1 LKPDDHGNVAIGDV
15 IQEQSSNTFVM
26 SQQRLVATIGVND
39 LVVVETPDAVL
50 VANKS
55 KVQNVKQIV
64 AQLKQNG
71 RNEHQ
76 EHRRVYRPWG
86 NYETVDVGQGYKVKR
101 IEVNPGASLS
111 LQRHHQRAEHWV
123 VVAGTAKVS
132 CDDKIFLLSEN
143 QSTYIPIG
151 SKHRLSNP
159 GKLPL
164 ELIEVQ
170 SGSYLGED
178 DIERL
183 DDIYGRKGDTV
194 IG

>member
-1 LKPDDHGNVAIGDV
+1 
-15 IQEQSSNTFVM
+15 M
-26 SQQRLVATIGVND
+26 
-39 LVVVETPDAVL
+39 VVETPDAVL

-55 KVQNVKQIV
+55 KAQDVKQIV
-64 AQLKQNG
+64 AQLKKSG
-71 RNEHQ
+71 RSEHQ
-76 EHRRVYRPWG
+76 VHRRAYRPWG
-86 NYETVDVGQGYKVKR
+86 NYETVDVGEGYKVKR

-111 LQRHHQRAEHWV
+111 LQLHHQRAEHWIV
-123 VVAGTAKVS
+123 VTGTAEVS
-132 CDDKIFLLSEN
+132 CDDKTFLLSEN

-151 SKHRLSNP
+151 AKHRLSNP

-183 DDIYGRKGDTV
+183 DDIYGRKDDKV
-194 IG
+194 ID